1 MSDYMTLLGIEPN
14 DTDDIVRKKY
24 RQLVAPLHPDRNT
37 SPQAEEQLKVI
48 NSAYAEWK
56 KNKNAPATPTSPTK
70 EEVIKQWQ
78 AYMNSLDAAVQ
89 RLEPFKATIKKRHL
103 HQAKQKGRF
112 ILAYTHLM
120 LPEMIESEKEHL
132 KALEDIHK
140 TFSKTNKDPL
150 HSLENLL
157 QDLVSG
163 QTTLDQVR
171 NETRILERITKSID
185 DYIDKIHADI
195 QQDLTKKSTASK
207 LTIK

>member
-1 MSDYMTLLGIEPN
+1 M
-14 DTDDIVRKKY
+14 
-24 RQLVAPLHPDRNT
+24 
-37 SPQAEEQLKVI
+37 
-48 NSAYAEWK
+48 
-56 KNKNAPATPTSPTK
+56 
-70 EEVIKQWQ
+70 
-78 AYMNSLDAAVQ
+78 
-89 RLEPFKATIKKRHL
+89 
-103 HQAKQKGRF
+103 
-112 ILAYTHLM
+112 
-120 LPEMIESEKEHL
+120 
-132 KALEDIHK
+132 EDIHK

-171 NETRILERITKSID
+171 NETRILERITKSTD

>member
-1 MSDYMTLLGIEPN
+1 MSDYMTILGIESN

-24 RQLVAPLHPDRNT
+24 RQLVAPLHPDRNI

-48 NSAYAEWK
+48 NGAYAEWK
-56 KNKNAPATPTSPTK
+56 KNKNAPATPTSPTN

-89 RLEPFKATIKKRHL
+89 RLEPFKAAIKKRHL

-120 LPEMIESEKEHL
+120 SPEMTEAEKKRLKTIEE
-132 KALEDIHK
+132 IHK
-140 TFSKTNKDPL
+140 IFSKMNKNPL
-150 HSLENLL
+150 HFLKNLF
-157 QDLVSG
+157 QDLASN

-171 NETRILERITKSID
+171 DETRILEGITKSTD
-185 DYIDKIHADI
+185 NHIDKIHADI